1 MNNKIEKLISEFKNP
16 SLDYNPVVMWFWTGD
31 IDEKGITFQLEK
43 FKEQNIVQFFI
54 HPCGGMTI
62 QYLSDRF
69 MELIQHAVKEAKRLG
84 MKYWIYDECDWP
96 SGMAGGLLKEMD
108 RSNDQYE
115 LCCEPM
121 EVGYHGHRGYHN
133 QRGTFISAQRFIEKD
148 GRYFVT
154 DITDLCEVISE
165 NGCFNIQYRHQ
176 SVTPEKI
183 LVFYTKQSDRVI
195 YSGLSRL
202 ETKGLRGYVNV
213 LRESTIQKFIEMTH
227 ERYKKYIGEEFGKTV
242 MGVFTDEPTTHYRFE
257 LNVAGPWD
265 EEMEELF
272 EKAYG
277 YSIRP
282 YLYALFY
289 APRTPEEVKARDDYK
304 QLIGRRYLNAFI
316 KPCAKW
322 CKENNLIFTGHY
334 GGEEHISAYLA
345 QGDMQEA
352 LTYMDIP
359 GMDTIHSRYKID
371 DYNFNI
377 AGKLVSSAAKYIG
390 ADRILSETY
399 TNSGWSFRFPQM
411 KRIANRVLVTGA
423 NMIQFMGAPY
433 TMRGNHKTL
442 PGYIGVP
449 NNYMRPVYRHYHAF
463 NKYVAGVQYLS
474 AQTKPDSDTLVFAPI
489 RQITQNCNLLPRREI
504 VSYDRTQRIYEDT
517 VNSLLYE
524 GIGFDIFSENFVD
537 NVTVKDGYV
546 EAFGYRYDNVI
557 FPDMHY
563 VNNATAEL
571 IKKLKAN
578 SVKMIFAH
586 AIPSQVSE
594 TAKAVDFEFEGKP
607 VCGYEN
613 EVLADG
619 NTYLVNPVVWTENRA
634 DYRKFLKN
642 VSGKVAL
649 NIESDGVV
657 YIAPRSN
664 DYCKVYLICNDD
676 NKLVKTTFDAVPGM
690 RIFDTYSYDELCYT
704 AKDGRVTVALEP
716 YEMIAVICGD
726 EAAEGCT
733 CTGCCGAAVAEE
745 IALSDKMGFA
755 PEGGNILPLKYEMF
769 DKERQEW
776 RKGSHVALPAN
787 VRLTINE
794 QYQLRSEVVFDYVPE
809 KVYLNAELYGVS
821 DILINGKPVEPVVN
835 TNRWSECDSI
845 CDITEYIKAGVNTFE
860 YTATTDPTLNW
871 VMPPYF
877 FLTGDFAVSA
887 DDKVIAPVHEIDLAC
902 GWEKQGF
909 RYFSGTAC
917 YTTKANIAADFT
929 KAEVAVECTDSVEVW
944 VNGEK
949 AGIVLW
955 APNKVDVTSLLKK
968 GENDIEIRV
977 TSTLSNMLDIAIDT
991 GLKAAKITLYK

>member
-377 AGKLVSSAAKYIG
+377 AGKLVSSAAKYI
-390 ADRILSETY
+390 
-399 TNSGWSFRFPQM
+399 
-411 KRIANRVLVTGA
+411 
-423 NMIQFMGAPY
+423 
-433 TMRGNHKTL
+433 
-442 PGYIGVP
+442 
-449 NNYMRPVYRHYHAF
+449 
-463 NKYVAGVQYLS
+463 
-474 AQTKPDSDTLVFAPI
+474 
-489 RQITQNCNLLPRREI
+489 
-504 VSYDRTQRIYEDT
+504 
-517 VNSLLYE
+517 
-524 GIGFDIFSENFVD
+524 
-537 NVTVKDGYV
+537 
-546 EAFGYRYDNVI
+546 
-557 FPDMHY
+557 
-563 VNNATAEL
+563 
-571 IKKLKAN
+571 
-578 SVKMIFAH
+578 
-586 AIPSQVSE
+586 
-594 TAKAVDFEFEGKP
+594 
-607 VCGYEN
+607 
-613 EVLADG
+613 
-619 NTYLVNPVVWTENRA
+619 
-634 DYRKFLKN
+634 
-642 VSGKVAL
+642 
-649 NIESDGVV
+649 
-657 YIAPRSN
+657 
-664 DYCKVYLICNDD
+664 
-676 NKLVKTTFDAVPGM
+676 
-690 RIFDTYSYDELCYT
+690 
-704 AKDGRVTVALEP
+704 
-716 YEMIAVICGD
+716 
-726 EAAEGCT
+726 
-733 CTGCCGAAVAEE
+733 
-745 IALSDKMGFA
+745 
-755 PEGGNILPLKYEMF
+755 
-769 DKERQEW
+769 
-776 RKGSHVALPAN
+776 
-787 VRLTINE
+787 
-794 QYQLRSEVVFDYVPE
+794 
-809 KVYLNAELYGVS
+809 
-821 DILINGKPVEPVVN
+821 
-835 TNRWSECDSI
+835 
-845 CDITEYIKAGVNTFE
+845 
-860 YTATTDPTLNW
+860 
-871 VMPPYF
+871 
-877 FLTGDFAVSA
+877 
-887 DDKVIAPVHEIDLAC
+887 
-902 GWEKQGF
+902 
-909 RYFSGTAC
+909 
-917 YTTKANIAADFT
+917 
-929 KAEVAVECTDSVEVW
+929 
-944 VNGEK
+944 
-949 AGIVLW
+949 
-955 APNKVDVTSLLKK
+955 
-968 GENDIEIRV
+968 
-977 TSTLSNMLDIAIDT
+977 
-991 GLKAAKITLYK
+991 